1 MPVMGGSMSK
11 FGFGRVTI
19 AVITGFLVLPA
30 VGVNVAGAAPVRA
43 GAAAAPAGPL
53 SAADVASA
61 SALAAATGQPA
72 EILADR
78 TDFSQTFA
86 EPGGGFET
94 TESLVPQRVQQPD
107 GSWVPVDTAL
117 SAQPDGSVA
126 PAAILTG
133 LALSGGGAGPLLTLS
148 QGGRSLAVSSPFG
161 TLPAPAVAGS
171 TATYADVLP
180 GVNLLVSAT
189 PTGVSEVIEVMS
201 AAAAA
206 NPALDL
212 LRFPVSGS
220 GLSVS
225 ADGAGGLAAADGQGR
240 VVFSAPAPQM
250 WDSAGPQGPG
260 GGSVTAAC
268 SSPLF
273 RRGRR
278 GRCQVITW

>member
-11 FGFGRVTI
+11 SGFGRVTI
-19 AVITGFLVLPA
+19 AVISGFLVLPA

-117 SAQPDGSVA
+117 SAPPDGSAA

-133 LALSGGGAGPLLTLS
+133 LALSGRRRGAVADVVAGRAVGGGVVAVRHAAG
-148 QGGRSLAVSSPFG
+148 
-161 TLPAPAVAGS
+161 PAVAGS

-189 PTGVSEVIEVMS
+189 PTGVSE
-201 AAAAA
+201 
-206 NPALDL
+206 
-212 LRFPVSGS
+212 
-220 GLSVS
+220 
-225 ADGAGGLAAADGQGR
+225 
-240 VVFSAPAPQM
+240 
-250 WDSAGPQGPG
+250 
-260 GGSVTAAC
+260 
-268 SSPLF
+268 
-273 RRGRR
+273 
-278 GRCQVITW
+278 